1 MITNRENT
9 FAEIFRLKFLKN
21 FVQAQKKF
29 TESLAGYSLISYLFQ
44 LKDRHNDNIL
54 IDAEGHL
61 IHIDF
66 GFYLQF
72 TPGGIK
78 FENAPFKFT
87 NDYLEIIGGQ
97 DSDLFYYF
105 RVLLINSFN
114 VLKRY
119 YDEIVASIQLIKNS
133 DLINFQNFDI
143 ESFKDRFHRF
153 LSDKEREL
161 QVDWLIQESLNSLST
176 PLYDRFQKFS
186 NNIK

>member
-1 MITNRENT
+1 
-9 FAEIFRLKFLKN
+9 LKN
-21 FVQAQKKF
+21 FIQAQKKF

-54 IDAEGHL
+54 IDSEGHL

-143 ESFKDRFHRF
+143 ASFKDRFHRF

-161 QVDWLIQESLNSLST
+161 QVDWLIQESLNSIST